1 MREVLLQRL
10 RGLTAK
16 GWGGMKFITDFSKVF
31 VGFEA
36 TQKRLCQLED
46 FREEKREK
54 NPWVKPQEE
63 LFSTEN

>member
-16 GWGGMKFITDFSKVF
+16 GRGGMKFITDFSKVF
-31 VGFEA
+31 VEFEA
-36 TQKRLCQLED
+36 TQKGLCQLED

-54 NPWVKPQEE
+54 IP
-63 LFSTEN
+63 